1 MSSLA
6 FAHSLCVGRSTL
18 RGSFKPYSTTTSG
31 NGITSV
37 CKRYSVSMASST
49 TPSVPVDG
57 TTLFI
62 KAGPDTTSIGDCP
75 FSQKANLALRFKKV
89 DFGVHVV
96 NLAEKPQWFLDLTEQ
111 GSVPV
116 FLEGAHAI
124 GDSDEIVDHADK
136 AGSVPDLVLN
146 REDDPNWDAAF
157 DAVSPIFGSMVRFL
171 KNKDDAEDGK
181 LRSALADALVGLNTY
196 LKSVNGPFI
205 LGDKVSALDCNLAPK
220 LKHASVAPK
229 HYKNFEFPSECTD
242 VTDYLARF
250 EQLDE
255 WKATSCPDETIIW
268 GWSKFFT

>member
-1 MSSLA
+1 MTSS
-6 FAHSLCVGRSTL
+6 
-18 RGSFKPYSTTTSG
+18 
-31 NGITSV
+31 
-37 CKRYSVSMASST
+37 AS
-49 TPSVPVDG
+49 PPAVPVDG

-96 NLAEKPQWFLDLTEQ
+96 NLADKPQWFLDLTEQ
-111 GSVPV
+111 GSTPV
-116 FLEGAHAI
+116 FLDGAHAI

-136 AGSVPDLVLN
+136 AGTSMPDLILN

-171 KNKDDAEDGK
+171 KNKDDAEDAK
-181 LRSALADALVGLNTY
+181 LRSALANALVGLNTY

-229 HYKNFEFPSECTD
+229 HYKNFEFPSECTA
-242 VTDYLARF
+242 VTDYLTRF